1 MATVPSAGPSAG
13 KGSLPSATQASAFRG
28 RYYRRTKGSTP
39 GAARSS
45 AFGQLASVSPA
56 HVKASSQR
64 ESTVQ
69 SPAAPDEVTV
79 TPLTAK
85 YSDNGRANTSAQLRN
100 YFFDYIRRNPAG
112 TIRHLLELKS
122 EDVFRKL
129 VPINSGPYKKVQA
142 LYWKYK

>member
-1 MATVPSAGPSAG
+1 MTAVEYQVFDDLLIGNFMRTTLHGATKLYPH
-13 KGSLPSATQASAFRG
+13 F
-28 RYYRRTKGSTP
+28 
-39 GAARSS
+39 
-45 AFGQLASVSPA
+45 
-56 HVKASSQR
+56 
-64 ESTVQ
+64 
-69 SPAAPDEVTV
+69 

-85 YSDNGRANTSAQLRN
+85 YSDNGRANTSAELRN